1 MDYVPIQNLWETYI
15 DSITLKGKWKHSIIP
30 ETRWGYPVFV
40 TLVSAALCVLVS
52 EVWKGKEIKK

>member
-40 TLVSAALCVLVS
+40 TLANAVLCVLVS
-52 EVWKGKEIKK
+52 EVWKGK